1 MLDDTLYHYD
11 AATALTQGRR
21 DLQEDAIAAH
31 FPAGAGLGYVVLADG
46 MGGHAAGDVASKI
59 VVQEVFRAL
68 QSYAEDPKQLER
80 NIAAVLG
87 SALDRA
93 NGQIARHAWGRPE
106 LRGMGSTLVVPLVVR
121 NRLYWISVGDS
132 PLYLLRGAR
141 MVRLNQEHSMARRM
155 AGMVTSGL
163 ISQREADQNPDR
175 DCVTSVLVGAAIPEI
190 DCRALPL
197 DLMDG
202 DIVIVASDGL
212 QSLDEQRIASLVY
225 DNRDRP
231 SAEISNRLLQ
241 EICAIDDPDQDNVSL
256 CVLKVRKEQRPEL
269 AVETVIAPV
278 VPQRPVSVTRTT
290 VQLRVQSKGK
300 RVSYNFSSEREV

>member
-31 FPAGAGLGYVVLADG
+31 FPEGSGLGYVVLADG

-59 VVQEVFRAL
+59 VVQEVFEAL
-68 QSYAEDPKQLER
+68 QAYAGDPGEMER
-80 NIAAVLG
+80 NVAAIL
-87 SALDRA
+87 SCAMDRA
-93 NGQIARHAWGRPE
+93 NGQIARHAKGRPE
-106 LRGMGSTLVVPLVVR
+106 LRGMGSTLVAPLVVR

-141 MVRLNQEHSMARRM
+141 MARLNQEHSMARRM
-155 AGMVTSGL
+155 AGMVSSGM
-163 ISQREADQNPDR
+163 ISQFEADQNPDR
-175 DCVTSVLVGAAIPEI
+175 DCVTSVLVGAVIPEI

-197 DLMDG
+197 DLVDG

-212 QSLDEQRIASLVY
+212 QVLDEQRIATLVY

-256 CVLKVRKEQRPEL
+256 CVLKVHKEQRPEL
-269 AVETVIAPV
+269 AVESRIPPV
-278 VPQRPVSVTRTT
+278 APQRPIAVTRTT

-300 RVSYNFSSEREV
+300 RMSYNFSSEREV